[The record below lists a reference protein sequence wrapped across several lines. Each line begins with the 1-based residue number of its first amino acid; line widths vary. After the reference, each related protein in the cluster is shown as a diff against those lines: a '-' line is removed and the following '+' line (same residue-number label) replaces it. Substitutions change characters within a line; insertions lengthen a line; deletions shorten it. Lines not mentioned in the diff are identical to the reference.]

1 MRGRVFRRGKTW
13 TYVVDVGAD
22 THANRRQEMKGGFAT
37 KKDAERA
44 LRQLLHRL
52 DHDQYVERSAL
63 TFSTYIRGEWLP
75 AMKPN
80 LREATWAGYRRT
92 LEDYALPHVGHVP
105 LQQLNAVHLNRLYT
119 RLLTSGRADGR
130 GGLSPRTVRYVH
142 TLIRKS
148 LADGARW
155 GRVERNVADL
165 ADPPRAEVDTSG
177 IRTWT
182 AQQLGRFLAHVRDE
196 RLYPAW
202 VVFATTGMR
211 RGEVLGLRWIDVD
224 LDGARI
230 SVRQTLVMVDTEAR
244 YSQPK
249 TKRSRRTVDLDE
261 QTVAVLRAWQT
272 RQRAEREQWREA
284 WQDTGL
290 VFTRE
295 DGSPIYPDGWTGTF
309 ERHVREAGL
318 PKVRLHDLR
327 HTHASLLL
335 ASGVNP
341 KVVSERLG
349 HHSTAFTLDTY
360 AHVIPGMQR
369 RAAQDLTDLV
379 LGHAGDAT
387 TDTVEAEDDDVLRPP
402 DDES

>member
-1 MRGRVFRRGKTW
+1 MRPS
-13 TYVVDVGAD
+13 
-22 THANRRQEMKGGFAT
+22 AT
-37 KKDAERA
+37 N
-44 LRQLLHRL
+44 QVLHRL
-52 DHDQYVERSAL
+52 DHDRYVERSAL
-63 TFSTYIRGEWLP
+63 TFTTYVRNEWLP
-75 AMKPN
+75 AMTPN

-92 LEDYALPHVGHVP
+92 LEQYAVPHIGHVP
-105 LQQLNAVHLNRLYT
+105 LQQLNAAHLNRLYA

-155 GRVERNVADL
+155 GLLERNVADL

-177 IRTWT
+177 IRTWSP
-182 AQQLGRFLAHVRDE
+182 QQLRSFLAHVRDE
-196 RLYPAW
+196 RLYAAW
-202 VVFATTGMR
+202 VVFGTTGMR

-230 SVRQTLVMVDTEAR
+230 SVRQTLVMVDGEAR

-249 TKRSRRTVDLDE
+249 TKRSRRTIDLDE
-261 QTVAVLRAWQT
+261 QTVAVLRVWKA
-272 RQRAEREQWREA
+272 RQGAEREQWREA
-284 WQDTGL
+284 WRNTGL

-309 ERHVREAGL
+309 ERLVRAAGL

-341 KVVSERLG
+341 KIVSERLG

-360 AHVIPGMQR
+360 AHVMPGMQR

-379 LGHAGDAT
+379 LGPAEDAA
-387 TDTVEAEDDDVLRPP
+387 TDAAPVEDDDVAPAS
-402 DDES
+402 DEES